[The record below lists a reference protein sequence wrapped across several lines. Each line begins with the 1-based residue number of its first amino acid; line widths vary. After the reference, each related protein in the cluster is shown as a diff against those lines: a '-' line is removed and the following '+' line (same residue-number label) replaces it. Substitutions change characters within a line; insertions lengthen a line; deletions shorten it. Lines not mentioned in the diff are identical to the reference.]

1 MILFR
6 LYFLIYIFV
15 SGTIFGAN
23 LVEDGAFEQ
32 GASFVSEVEGNKGG
46 HWAVYRP
53 KGSDGLFT
61 LDGEGRRGN
70 CALYTKTGEGSEN
83 IHLNQ
88 VISVQPETAY
98 EVRAWV
104 KGDGNLKPFF
114 SISTMAWKP
123 LATAAAPASEAW
135 VPVRFFFNS
144 RTNTLLRLEW
154 WGGATGSSFTGVAG
168 TSRLDDVYVGP
179 LTGLVTVNVE
189 VNPGVVVKSGIP
201 PKPIGISENVFLTS
215 DRHYPQRKISQV
227 ASLAAL
233 GGRTVRGMEGNIGD
247 FLIWSVPPYEKPA
260 IRATAWHPGRVYFST
275 HFNPDGTL
283 VKPMEFD
290 EFLESGTAAG
300 ITEFFYVIGIDAIQV
315 EPGTW
320 QYATLDVENAIV
332 AAAEAQARY
341 AKNRGARMWFEIGNE
356 VDLEDKPERHLT
368 PWSPEAY
375 GKLVKRLSAAIK
387 KGDPAAKVGVN
398 GGFKENRVWLDV
410 ILPQVAQDIDFLVAH
425 AYSPTGTRGMDRV
438 RDAVD
443 HLAIDEKIKA
453 KWPICLTESSSY
465 NPGSAIQNDLAE
477 STRNFVRYGVNLL
490 APKVT
495 YMHFWTD
502 HAADNRADSGKCAF
516 GPEGGLLPMAQ
527 VLAIW
532 NENLGDRMV
541 KAATDLA
548 EIPAFATVKGD
559 GTLNVFV
566 ANTLD
571 IPHRFTVRLADSA
584 IQQMACWVWTGSN
597 GSDQK
602 PQWVSRGR
610 LEKKNGGFPVDL
622 PLVGFAML
630 SSVR

>member
-1 MILFR
+1 MIICRFK
-6 LYFLIYIFV
+6 FLLPFCLVGAAFGV
-15 SGTIFGAN
+15 SLI
-23 LVEDGAFEQ
+23 EDGAFEQ
-32 GASFVSEVEGNKGG
+32 GAPFVSESEGNQPG
-46 HWAVYRP
+46 HWAMYRP

-70 CALYTKTGEGSEN
+70 CALYTKTAEGSEN

-88 VISVQPETAY
+88 VIRVQPETAY

-114 SISTMAWKP
+114 SVSTMAWKP
-123 LATAAAPASEAW
+123 LATAAVAASESW

-144 RTNTLLRLEW
+144 RTNTMVRLEW

-168 TSRLDDVYVGP
+168 TSRLDDVYVGT
-179 LTGLVTVNVE
+179 LSGGVTVNVE

-215 DRHYPQRKISQV
+215 DRHYPGRKVSQV
-227 ASLAAL
+227 NSLKAL
-233 GGRTVRGMEGNIGD
+233 GGQTVRGMEGNIGD
-247 FLIWSVPPYEKPA
+247 FLVWSVPPYEKPA

-283 VKPMEFD
+283 LKPMEFD
-290 EFLESGTAAG
+290 EFLESGKAAG

-315 EPGTW
+315 GPGTW
-320 QYATLDVENAIV
+320 QHVITDAENVIV

-341 AKNRGARMWFEIGNE
+341 AKNFGAHMWFEIGNE
-356 VDLEDKPERHLT
+356 VDLDDKPDRHLS
-368 PWSPEAY
+368 PWTPEAY
-375 GKLVKRLSAAIK
+375 AALVKRLSAAIK

-398 GGFKENRVWLDV
+398 GGFKENRVWLDS

-438 RDAVD
+438 REAID
-443 HLAIDEKIKA
+443 HLAVPESVKGL
-453 KWPICLTESSSY
+453 WPICLTESSSY
-465 NPGSAIQNDLAE
+465 NPGSAILNDLAE

-490 APKVT
+490 APKVR

-516 GPEGGLLPMAQ
+516 GPEGGLLPMGQ

-541 KAATDLA
+541 KAEADMA
-548 EIPAFATVKGD
+548 EIPVFATVKGD

-566 ANTLD
+566 ANTLGV
-571 IPHRFTVRLADSA
+571 PHQFLVRLADPA
-584 IQQMACWVWTGSN
+584 IQQMTCRVWTGTN

-602 PQWVSRGR
+602 PQWVSRG
-610 LEKKNGGFPVDL
+610 LVEKKKGGFPVDL
-622 PLVGFAML
+622 PLVGFSML